1 MLRRLLR
8 AAPLAAVAVLAAT
21 AATTT
26 TATAA
31 SPSVTVMTR
40 NLFLGTD
47 LPTIALGQPGAD
59 FEARAGRA
67 LDEVKAGD
75 PAGRMKLVA
84 AEIAKAKPDLVG
96 LQEVTLWRTGP
107 KGDPAPAT
115 TVLYDFLGLL
125 RKELKRLHAPYRVVV
140 DRRGLNVEG
149 PTDRGVDVR
158 ITIGDTILA
167 RSGVKVTRPRS
178 GIFTHQLVFNTAQLG
193 QVNPSRTWNS
203 VDATVRGAKLHL
215 VNAHLEAYSP
225 GVRLDQAKE
234 LVAGPLKSKLPTIL
248 VGDINSG
255 PNLPKPE
262 DRPPYAA
269 IHAAGFEPRRAATH
283 ACCLD
288 TLAGGGAFDHDVDW
302 IMSKPGLKLLRS
314 YVTGRTEKTPTGQH
328 ASDHAGVV
336 SVLRLKR

>member
-1 MLRRLLR
+1 MLRSILR
-8 AAPLAAVAVLAAT
+8 AAPLAALALLAT
-21 AATTT
+21 APA
-26 TATAA
+26 APAA
-31 SPSVTVMTR
+31 STTVTVMTR

-59 FEARAGRA
+59 FEGRAGRA

-75 PAGRMKLVA
+75 PAGRMKLIA
-84 AEIAKAKPDLVG
+84 AEIAKAKPDVVG

-107 KGDPAPAT
+107 KGDAAPAT

-125 RKELKRLHAPYRVVV
+125 RKELGRRHAAYRVAV

-149 PTDRGVDVR
+149 PTDHGVDVR
-158 ITIGDTILA
+158 ITLGDVILA
-167 RSGVKVTRPRS
+167 RKGVKVRHARS
-178 GIFTHQLVFNTAQLG
+178 GLFKTQLIFNTAQLG
-193 QVNPSRTWNS
+193 KVNPSRSWNS
-203 VDATVRGAKLHL
+203 VDATVRGLSFHL

-225 GVRLDQAKE
+225 DIRLAQAKE
-234 LVAGPLKSKLPTIL
+234 LVAGPLKSKRPTIL

-255 PNLPKPE
+255 PDLPKAE

-269 IHAAGFEPRRAATH
+269 IAAAGFKPRRATPH

-288 TLAGGGAFDHDVDW
+288 TLTGGGAFDHDVDW
-302 IMSKPGLKLLRS
+302 IMTKPGLKLVRS
-314 YVTGRTEKTPTGQH
+314 SVTGRKERTAGGNA

-336 SVLRLKR
+336 SVLRIKR